1 MENILDKSP
10 LNINGDAPFHFAA
23 IKGHFD
29 ICEYIINQV
38 ADKNPKNYFNNTPL
52 HFAAKGGHYDVFH
65 LILNSADDKNPKNT
79 VGVTPL
85 YLAAQSHVRICELI
99 LAKIG
104 PMNANPRDAEGKTP
118 LHKAAATGKSVQF
131 RLIFDII
138 SNKNPKDNKGIT
150 PLDVACAESQTDI
163 IKFITK
169 ELFLNFCK
177 TVPHTFS
184 KSAKFRK
191 CFLTKENLS
200 TTTYNTIFALANS
213 IW

>member
-1 MENILDKSP
+1 M
-10 LNINGDAPFHFAA
+10 
-23 IKGHFD
+23 
-29 ICEYIINQV
+29 
-38 ADKNPKNYFNNTPL
+38 DKNPKNYSNNTPL
-52 HFAAKGGHYDVFH
+52 HFAAKRGHYDVFH

-85 YLAAQSHVRICELI
+85 HLAAHAKSPAKYPHHDAHQKICELI
-99 LAKIG
+99 LAKIE

-118 LHKAAATGKSVQF
+118 LHRAAATGKSVQF

-150 PLDVACAESQTDI
+150 PLDVACEESQTDI

-169 ELFLNFCK
+169 ELFLNFCT

-191 CFLTKENLS
+191 CFLIKENLS
-200 TTTYNTIFALANS
+200 TTNYNTIFALADS

>member
-1 MENILDKSP
+1 M
-10 LNINGDAPFHFAA
+10 
-23 IKGHFD
+23 
-29 ICEYIINQV
+29 
-38 ADKNPKNYFNNTPL
+38 
-52 HFAAKGGHYDVFH
+52 
-65 LILNSADDKNPKNT
+65 NSADDKNPKNT
-79 VGVTPL
+79 IGVTPL
-85 YLAAQSHVRICELI
+85 HLAAHATHPNHDGHIKICELI

-118 LHKAAATGKSVQF
+118 LHKAAATGKFVQF

-150 PLDVACAESQTDI
+150 PLDVACVESQTDI

-177 TVPHTFS
+177 TVPHTSS

-200 TTTYNTIFALANS
+200 TTTYNMIFGLANS